1 MNYPV
6 LRSQSQRTDTVV
18 KTEEEL
24 NDMLLTD
31 LRKECVGL
39 GIKKSGS
46 KEDVIQRLLIK
57 YMIVFVYDHNNI

>member
-1 MNYPV
+1 MNYSV
-6 LRSQSQRTDTVV
+6 LRPQSQRTDTVV

-31 LRKECVGL
+31 LRKECVRL
-39 GIKKSGS
+39 GIKKSDN

-57 YMIVFVYDHNNI
+57 YAESIRI